1 MSNSA
6 QNQSYRG
13 VDPTTP
19 SIDIVRDEF
28 SGTAVD
34 IFEYLFEEADSPLTA
49 HELNDCLP
57 TKLTTI
63 QTSLFKLTQAG
74 FLSRA
79 KADNSPS
86 GRTHEYVVADTIET
100 EPVETSV
107 EEVRK
112 QYCDTAAVVYDHI
125 VNKADQPVSSSE
137 IADRAELN
145 NSSVRSQLQNL
156 RLANII
162 DRRTRI
168 YLHSSI
174 SPYEFYPAGTEP
186 DVSPVYENRS

>member
-6 QNQSYRG
+6 PNQSYRG
-13 VDPTTP
+13 VDPSTP
-19 SIDIVRDEF
+19 TLDIVRDEF

-34 IFEYLFEEADSPLTA
+34 IFKYLSEEAESPLTA
-49 HELNDCLP
+49 HELDNRIP

-74 FLSRA
+74 FLSRS
-79 KADNSPS
+79 KVDNSPS
-86 GRTHEYVVADTIET
+86 GRTHEYIVASSLET
-100 EPVETSV
+100 EPVESSV
-107 EEVRK
+107 EEVRN
-112 QYCDTAAVVYDHI
+112 QYSETAAVVYDYV

-137 IADRAELN
+137 IAERADLN
-145 NSSVRSQLQNL
+145 KSSVRSHLQNL

-168 YLHSSI
+168 HLHSSI

-186 DVSPVYENRS
+186 NVSPVYNNRS